1 MKPRRLPYLITELL
15 CLLCFALLIL
25 PMGEKYHLYPSESQ
39 PALGLLCL
47 GEYLLALPPPRGT
60 AALAS
65 GRGSAADVGL
75 MPPDSEPVPFSGL
88 LAHHAGAGL
97 FR

>member
-39 PALGLLCL
+39 PALGLLHL
-47 GEYLLALPPPRGT
+47 GEYLLALGM
-60 AALAS
+60 LY
-65 GRGSAADVGL
+65 
-75 MPPDSEPVPFSGL
+75 L
-88 LAHHAGAGL
+88 LCPHPGDGGAGKWP
-97 FR
+97 RRRC

>member
-39 PALGLLCL
+39 PALGLLHL
-47 GEYLLALPPPRGT
+47 GEYLLLWGCST
-60 AALAS
+60 C
-65 GRGSAADVGL
+65 SAPAPGDG
-75 MPPDSEPVPFSGL
+75 
-88 LAHHAGAGL
+88 GAGKW
-97 FR
+97 RRRRC